1 MGKGKTLDFY
11 QLYSYRGE
19 PANPSMNKKIN
30 IDVYGK
36 ADDEI
41 CSGCEGHDCGGC
53 SPGAKRRTADL
64 VVEFGQLLA
73 VSELGERYAVR
84 FIEST
89 PENIAG
95 NPDVARLLSMASLEP
110 VVCIDGRIAYL
121 GGFSPDGLL
130 LELRKKQ

>member
-1 MGKGKTLDFY
+1 
-11 QLYSYRGE
+11 
-19 PANPSMNKKIN
+19 MNEKMDIE
-30 IDVYGK
+30 VYGK

-53 SPGAKRRTADL
+53 APGAKRRTSEL
-64 VVEFGQLLA
+64 VTEFSQLLA
-73 VSELGERYAVR
+73 SSELGGRYSVR

-110 VVCIDGRIAYL
+110 VICIDGRISYL
-121 GGFSPDGLL
+121 GGFSPEGLL